1 MIRKKPDVP
10 FVKKM
15 EGSGRRIPVIR
26 NKKEDNTIMKR
37 LVCLG
42 IALVLMLTVCAAS
55 AEMMVGGWELAEAQ
69 GAALA
74 DEGAQAAFEKAT
86 KELDGANYVPVALLG
101 KQLVAGMNYCILCQ
115 VTPVVPDAKPAWALV
130 YIYADLQG
138 NASISNVYE
147 VYIDRHSQPQQ

>member
-1 MIRKKPDVP
+1 VIRKKPDVQ

-26 NKKEDNTIMKR
+26 NEKEDNTIMKR

-42 IALVLMLTVCAAS
+42 IALVLMLAVCAAS

-69 GAALA
+69 GATLA

-115 VTPVVPDAKPAWALV
+115 VTPVVPDAQPHYALAYV
-130 YIYADLQG
+130 YTDLQG
-138 NASISNVYE
+138 VSSLTQV
-147 VYIDRHSQPQQ
+147 IDLDIGALCEYGE

>member
-1 MIRKKPDVP
+1 
-10 FVKKM
+10 
-15 EGSGRRIPVIR
+15 
-26 NKKEDNTIMKR
+26 MKR

-101 KQLVAGMNYCILCQ
+101 KQLVAGMNYRYICESTAVLPGAEM
-115 VTPVVPDAKPAWALV
+115 TYALV
-130 YIYADLQG
+130 TVYQDLEG
-138 NASISNVYE
+138 NAEITE
-147 VYIDRHSQPQQ
+147 IIRLPETETAEGPAD

>member
-1 MIRKKPDVP
+1 MIRN
-10 FVKKM
+10 
-15 EGSGRRIPVIR
+15 E
-26 NKKEDNTIMKR
+26 KEDNTIMKR

-42 IALVLMLTVCAAS
+42 IALVLMLAVCAAS
-55 AEMMVGGWELAEAQ
+55 AEMMVGGWELTEAQ

-147 VYIDRHSQPQQ
+147 VYIDRHSQPQE